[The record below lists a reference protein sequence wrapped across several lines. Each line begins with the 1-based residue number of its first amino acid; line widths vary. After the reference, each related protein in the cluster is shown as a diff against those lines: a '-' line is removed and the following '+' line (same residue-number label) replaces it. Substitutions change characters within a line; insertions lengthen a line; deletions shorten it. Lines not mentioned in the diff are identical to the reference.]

1 LLAKIQR
8 PSHQHPGAGLW
19 KKADLIY
26 SANSSNHNGGK
37 MQFTLDTKFGTLLEN
52 PQAKATVEKYL
63 PGVTTN
69 PMVAMVKGMTLKN
82 ILAMP
87 QAAQLGLTKE
97 KVEKILAEINKNIK

>member
-1 LLAKIQR
+1 
-8 PSHQHPGAGLW
+8 
-19 KKADLIY
+19 
-26 SANSSNHNGGK
+26 

-52 PQAKATVEKYL
+52 PQAKKIIEKYL

-69 PMVAMVKGMTLKN
+69 PMVSMVKGMTLKM

-97 KVEKILAEINKNIK
+97 KVEKILLEINKKVK